1 MLNLDKTI
9 SPSSK
14 TADFKSRASSLIKIW
29 IKATT
34 MTTKVAI
41 IGLGIMGQRM
51 LTHMRLHHDFE
62 PDYLWDPNKSACHQA
77 IILDPQSKVMDSAS
91 DAISKADLV
100 YLACPPAVR
109 EPYALAAA
117 AAGKALFLEKPFGIN
132 LDDSAR
138 LMAGLQAYNVPIA
151 VNFTQ
156 ASGAALTDLLVAK
169 ERGEMGALLGVDVIV
184 TYPAWPRQWQKGAD
198 WLRFRTEGGMTREVI
213 SHFLFFTERVLGPLS
228 LISAHTTYPDDP
240 SLCETAVLARLESE
254 TGQAVSILATIGG
267 AQPDRQEFTVKGTKS
282 SRRITEFHKDAITD
296 GGNFVALRE
305 PPKDPRAISLK
316 AQLDDLLLHLAA
328 KPNRLATM
336 EEAFRIQTLVESI
349 LSKSL

>member
-1 MLNLDKTI
+1 
-9 SPSSK
+9 
-14 TADFKSRASSLIKIW
+14 
-29 IKATT
+29 
-34 MTTKVAI
+34 
-41 IGLGIMGQRM
+41 M
-51 LTHMRLHHDFE
+51 LTHMRLHQNFE
-62 PDYLWDPNKSACHQA
+62 PDYLWDPDESACHHA
-77 IILDPQSKVMDSAS
+77 MVLDPQSKIMNSAS

-184 TYPAWPRQWQKGAD
+184 TYPVWPRKWQKGAD

-305 PPKDPRAISLK
+305 PPKDPRAVSLK

>member
-1 MLNLDKTI
+1 M
-9 SPSSK
+9 
-14 TADFKSRASSLIKIW
+14 KI
-29 IKATT
+29 
-34 MTTKVAI
+34 KVAI

-51 LTHMRLHHDFE
+51 LTHMRLHHNFE
-62 PDYLWDPNKSACHQA
+62 PNYLWDPDQSACHQA
-77 IILDPQSKVMDSAS
+77 TTLDPQSKIMNSAD

-138 LMAGLQAYNVPIA
+138 LMTRLQAFDVPVA

-156 ASGAALTDLLVAK
+156 ASGATLTDLLAAK
-169 ERGEMGALLGVDVIV
+169 ERDEMGALLGVDIIV
-184 TYPAWPRQWQKGAD
+184 TYPTWPRQWQKGAD
-198 WLRFRTEGGMTREVI
+198 WLRFRAEGGMTREVI

-254 TGQAVSILATIGG
+254 TGQAVSILATVGG

-282 SRRITEFHKDAITD
+282 SRRVTDFHKDAISD
-296 GGNFVALRE
+296 GDDFIAARE

-316 AQLDDLLLHLAA
+316 AQLDDLSLNLAA

-336 EEAFRIQTLVESI
+336 KEAFRIQTLVENI
-349 LSKSL
+349 LAKTL

>member
-1 MLNLDKTI
+1 M
-9 SPSSK
+9 
-14 TADFKSRASSLIKIW
+14 AV
-29 IKATT
+29 
-34 MTTKVAI
+34 KVAI

-51 LTHMRLHHDFE
+51 LTHMRRHQNFE
-62 PDYLWDPNKSACHQA
+62 PDYLWDPDESACHQA
-77 IILDPQSKVMDSAS
+77 LILDPQSKIMDSAN
-91 DAISKADLV
+91 DAISEADLV

-109 EPYALAAA
+109 KPYALAAA

-132 LDDSAR
+132 LDDSAK
-138 LMAGLQAYNVPIA
+138 LMAGLQTYNVPVA

-156 ASGAALTDLLVAK
+156 ASGAALTDLLAAK
-169 ERGEMGALLGVDVIV
+169 DRGDMGYLLGVDIIL

-240 SLCETAVLARLESE
+240 SLCETAVLARLESK

-267 AQPDRQEFTVKGTKS
+267 VQPDRQEFIVKGTKS
-282 SRRITEFHKDAITD
+282 SRRVTDFHKDAISD
-296 GGNFVALRE
+296 GGAFIALRE

-316 AQLDDLLLHLAA
+316 AQLDDLSLHLAA

-349 LSKSL
+349 LAKTL

>member
-1 MLNLDKTI
+1 
-9 SPSSK
+9 
-14 TADFKSRASSLIKIW
+14 
-29 IKATT
+29 

-51 LTHMRLHHDFE
+51 LTHMRLHHSFE
-62 PDYLWDPNKSACHQA
+62 PDYLWDPDESACRQA

-138 LMAGLQAYNVPIA
+138 LMAGLQAYNVPVA

-156 ASGAALTDLLVAK
+156 ASGAALTDLLAAK
-169 ERGEMGALLGVDVIV
+169 ERGEMGALLGVDIIV

-198 WLRFRTEGGMTREVI
+198 WLRFRAEGGMTREVI

-336 EEAFRIQTLVESI
+336 EEAFRIQTLVETI
-349 LSKSL
+349 LAKTL

>member
-1 MLNLDKTI
+1 
-9 SPSSK
+9 
-14 TADFKSRASSLIKIW
+14 
-29 IKATT
+29 
-34 MTTKVAI
+34 
-41 IGLGIMGQRM
+41 
-51 LTHMRLHHDFE
+51 
-62 PDYLWDPNKSACHQA
+62 
-77 IILDPQSKVMDSAS
+77 MDSAS

-138 LMAGLQAYNVPIA
+138 LMAGLQSYNVPIA

-198 WLRFRTEGGMTREVI
+198 WLRFRAEGGMTREVI

-254 TGQAVSILATIGG
+254 TGQPVSILATVGG

-349 LSKSL
+349 LTKTL

>member
-1 MLNLDKTI
+1 MILNLDKTI

-14 TADFKSRASSLIKIW
+14 TADFKSRASSLNKIW

-62 PDYLWDPNKSACHQA
+62 PDYLWDPDESACHQA

-100 YLACPPAVR
+100 YLACPPAIR

-138 LMAGLQAYNVPIA
+138 LMAGLQAYNVPVA

-156 ASGAALTDLLVAK
+156 ASGAALTDLLAAK
-169 ERGEMGALLGVDVIV
+169 ERGEMGDLLGVDVIV
-184 TYPAWPRQWQKGAD
+184 TYPAWPRHWQKGAD
-198 WLRFRTEGGMTREVI
+198 WLRFRAEGGMTREVI

-228 LISAHTTYPDDP
+228 LISAHTTYPCLLYTSP
-240 SLCETAVLARLESE
+240 SPR
-254 TGQAVSILATIGG
+254 
-267 AQPDRQEFTVKGTKS
+267 DRTRSRMPS
-282 SRRITEFHKDAITD
+282 SA
-296 GGNFVALRE
+296 
-305 PPKDPRAISLK
+305 
-316 AQLDDLLLHLAA
+316 
-328 KPNRLATM
+328 
-336 EEAFRIQTLVESI
+336 
-349 LSKSL
+349 

>member
-1 MLNLDKTI
+1 MPVIASGHIADDASAQAAELLAMAKTGIDGLVLVSNRLDKDNAGFDQFRT
-9 SPSSK
+9 
-14 TADFKSRASSLIKIW
+14 
-29 IKATT
+29 
-34 MTTKVAI
+34 
-41 IGLGIMGQRM
+41 
-51 LTHMRLHHDFE
+51 
-62 PDYLWDPNKSACHQA
+62 
-77 IILDPQSKVMDSAS
+77 
-91 DAISKADLV
+91 
-100 YLACPPAVR
+100 
-109 EPYALAAA
+109 ALAAA
-117 AAGKALFLEKPFGIN
+117 AAGKALFLEKPFGVN

-138 LMAGLQAYNVPIA
+138 LIIRLQAFDVPVA

-156 ASGAALTDLLVAK
+156 ASGATLTDLLVAK

-254 TGQAVSILATIGG
+254 TGQPVSILATVGG

-336 EEAFRIQTLVESI
+336 EEAFRIQTLIESI
-349 LSKSL
+349 LSKTL

>member
-1 MLNLDKTI
+1 
-9 SPSSK
+9 
-14 TADFKSRASSLIKIW
+14 
-29 IKATT
+29 

-62 PDYLWDPNKSACHQA
+62 PDCLWDPDESACHQA

-117 AAGKALFLEKPFGIN
+117 AAGKALFLEKPFGTN
-132 LDDSAR
+132 LNDSAR
-138 LMAGLQAYNVPIA
+138 LMSRLQAFDVPVA

-156 ASGAALTDLLVAK
+156 ASGAALTDLLAAK
-169 ERGEMGALLGVDVIV
+169 ERGEMGALLGVDIIV

-198 WLRFRTEGGMTREVI
+198 WLRFRAEGGMTREVI

-254 TGQAVSILATIGG
+254 TGQAVSILATVGG

-282 SRRITEFHKDAITD
+282 SRRVTDFHKDAISD
-296 GGNFVALRE
+296 GDDFIAARE
-305 PPKDPRAISLK
+305 TPKDPRAISLK
-316 AQLDDLLLHLAA
+316 AQLDDLSLHLAA

-336 EEAFRIQTLVESI
+336 EEAFRIQALVENI
-349 LSKSL
+349 LAKTL

>member
-1 MLNLDKTI
+1 
-9 SPSSK
+9 
-14 TADFKSRASSLIKIW
+14 
-29 IKATT
+29 

-138 LMAGLQAYNVPIA
+138 LMALLKAYNVPVA

-156 ASGAALTDLLVAK
+156 A
-169 ERGEMGALLGVDVIV
+169 
-184 TYPAWPRQWQKGAD
+184 
-198 WLRFRTEGGMTREVI
+198 
-213 SHFLFFTERVLGPLS
+213 
-228 LISAHTTYPDDP
+228 
-240 SLCETAVLARLESE
+240 
-254 TGQAVSILATIGG
+254 
-267 AQPDRQEFTVKGTKS
+267 
-282 SRRITEFHKDAITD
+282 
-296 GGNFVALRE
+296 
-305 PPKDPRAISLK
+305 
-316 AQLDDLLLHLAA
+316 
-328 KPNRLATM
+328 
-336 EEAFRIQTLVESI
+336 
-349 LSKSL
+349 